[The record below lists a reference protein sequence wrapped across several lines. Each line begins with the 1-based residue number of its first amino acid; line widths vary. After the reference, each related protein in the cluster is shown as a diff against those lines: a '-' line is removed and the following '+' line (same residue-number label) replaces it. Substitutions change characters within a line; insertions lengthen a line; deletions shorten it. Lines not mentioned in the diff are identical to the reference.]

1 LKIAAPQI
9 GGVMRDPARYAGILL
24 HGDDPGLIRERAL
37 TIARAVVPSLDD
49 PFLSSVLLKEQH
61 GRLFEEA
68 RSLSMVG
75 GRRAVRV
82 LDAGDA
88 LAAVAGRL
96 TNAADGA
103 LVILESSALPAR
115 SKLRQMAEQATAWAS
130 IACYPETG
138 AALTSEI
145 RRAAAAAGL
154 PMTDDALAFLT
165 RELGSDTGTRR
176 SELEKL
182 FLFAAGE
189 KQIDLELATACCAQ
203 VVEASV
209 DSLLAAVM
217 GGEMTRTG
225 HLLQQVVDEGATGP
239 GLIVMLSSR
248 ALRLLKVRLEMQNG
262 RAAEEAVRS
271 LLPPVFFR
279 DVGRFAR
286 EAQSW
291 TEDAL
296 LGLLADARS
305 ADIACKRGGSRDAT
319 IASQL
324 YLAASRRALRFNR
337 AP

>member
-1 LKIAAPQI
+1 MKIAAPQI
-9 GGVMRDPARYAGILL
+9 GSVLRDPARYAGILL
-24 HGDDPGLIRERAL
+24 HGDDSGLVRERAL

-49 PFLSSVLLKEQH
+49 PFLSCVLLKEQH
-61 GRLFEEA
+61 GRLSEEA

-75 GRRAVRV
+75 GRRVVRV

-88 LAAVAGRL
+88 LAGVAGRL

-103 LVILESSALPAR
+103 LVILESNALTTR
-115 SKLRQMAEQATAWAS
+115 SKLRQMAEHASAWAS

-154 PMTDDALAFLT
+154 PVTDDALAFLT

-189 KQIDLELATACCAQ
+189 QQIGLELATACCAQ

-209 DSLLAAVM
+209 ELLLAAVM
-217 GGEMTRTG
+217 GGDMMRTG
-225 HLLQQVVDEGATGP
+225 HLLQQAVDEGATGP

-248 ALRLLKVRLEMQNG
+248 VQRLLRVRLEMQG
-262 RAAEEAVRS
+262 GHSAEDAVRM
-271 LLPPVFFR
+271 LRPPVFYQ
-279 DVGRFAR
+279 DAGRFVR
-286 EAQSW
+286 EAQRW
-291 TEDAL
+291 TEEAL
-296 LGLLADARS
+296 VGLLADARS
-305 ADIACKRGGSRDAT
+305 ADMACKRGGSRDTT

-324 YLAASRRALRFNR
+324 YLAACRRALRFNR
-337 AP
+337 SS

>member
-9 GGVMRDPARYAGILL
+9 GGVLRDPQRYAGILL
-24 HGDDPGLIRERAL
+24 YGDDPGLVRERGL
-37 TIARAVVPSLDD
+37 MVARAVVPSLDD
-49 PFLSSVLLKEQH
+49 PFLSCILLKEQH

-75 GRRAVRV
+75 GRRVVRV
-82 LDAGDA
+82 MDAGDA

-96 TNAADGA
+96 TSATDGA
-103 LVILESSALPAR
+103 LVILEAGALNAR
-115 SKLRQMAEQATAWAS
+115 SKLRQMAEKASGWAS

-145 RRAAAAAGL
+145 RRAASAAGL
-154 PMTDDALAFLT
+154 AMTDDALAFLT

-176 SELEKL
+176 SELDKL
-182 FLFAAGE
+182 FLFASGE
-189 KQIDLELATACCAQ
+189 RQIDLDLATACCAR
-203 VVEASV
+203 VTEASV
-209 DSLLAAVM
+209 DALLAAVL
-217 GGEMTRTG
+217 GGDVARTG

-239 GLIVMLSSR
+239 GLIVMLSGR
-248 ALRLLKVRLEMQNG
+248 VQRLLKVRLEMLNG
-262 RAAEEAVRS
+262 RSAEDAVRS

-279 DVGRFAR
+279 DVGRFVH

-291 TEDAL
+291 PEEAL

-305 ADIACKRGGSRDAT
+305 ADMACKRAASRDAT

-324 YLAASRRALRFNR
+324 YLAASRRASRFNR
-337 AP
+337 A

>member
-1 LKIAAPQI
+1 LKIAAAQF
-9 GGVMRDPARYAGILL
+9 GGVLRDTQGYAGILL
-24 HGDDPGLIRERAL
+24 HGDDPGLVRERAL
-37 TIARAVVPSLDD
+37 SVARAVVASVDD
-49 PFLSSVLLKEQH
+49 PFLTCVLLKEEH

-75 GRRAVRV
+75 GRRVVRV
-82 LDAGDA
+82 VDVGDA

-103 LVILESSALPAR
+103 LVILEAAALNAR
-115 SKLRQMAEQATAWAS
+115 SKLRLMAEKAAAWAS

-145 RRAAAAAGL
+145 RRAAGAAGL
-154 PMTDDALAFLT
+154 SITDDALAFLT

-189 KQIDLELATACCAQ
+189 KQINLDVATACCAR
-203 VVEASV
+203 VTEASV

-217 GGEMTRTG
+217 AGDVSGTA

-239 GLIVMLSSR
+239 GLVVMLSGR
-248 ALRLLKVRLEMQNG
+248 AQRLLKVRLEMQNG
-262 RAAEEAVRS
+262 RSAEEAVRS

-279 DVGRFAR
+279 DVGRFVR

-291 TEDAL
+291 PEEAL
-296 LGLLADARS
+296 RGLLADARS
-305 ADIACKRGGSRDAT
+305 ADMACKRAGSRDGT

-337 AP
+337 AA